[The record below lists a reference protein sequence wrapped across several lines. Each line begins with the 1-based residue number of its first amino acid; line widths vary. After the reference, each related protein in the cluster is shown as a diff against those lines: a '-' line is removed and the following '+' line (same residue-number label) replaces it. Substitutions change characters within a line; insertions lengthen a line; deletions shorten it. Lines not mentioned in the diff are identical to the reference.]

1 MVKRKHKHK
10 HKKKPR
16 AQVKSFKKAT
26 ERDQRLKQ
34 ARSKAALATA
44 ASLVQGML
52 NETER
57 CLRFDQQKHS
67 QQAERV
73 RRWSNHC
80 LDAIPDL
87 GVHTLNEALT
97 KTQRIQETFDGY
109 IRGRGPSG
117 IGHYAV
123 AWIVL
128 GYVVDE
134 ARYRFVES
142 QDLMRRWNFF
152 VSVTN
157 TFAEM
162 FLESAEED
170 RDYEELA
177 GEAAIHIWDS
187 IFGLP
192 EGSWIRL

>member
-1 MVKRKHKHK
+1 MSAPAKRKQQ
-10 HKKKPR
+10 KKKPR
-16 AQVKSFKKAT
+16 TQAKPLKKAT

-44 ASLVQGML
+44 AALVQGML
-52 NETER
+52 NESEDH
-57 CLRFDQQKHS
+57 LKFYQQRHHD
-67 QQAERV
+67 QAERV
-73 RRWSNHC
+73 RRWSDRC
-80 LDAIPDL
+80 LNAIPEL

-97 KTQRIQETFDGY
+97 KTSQIRETFDAY
-109 IRGRGPSG
+109 IKGRGPQG

-142 QDLMRRWNFF
+142 QDLVRRWNFF

-162 FLESAEED
+162 FLENAEGD
-170 RDYEELA
+170 QDYKALA
-177 GEAAIHIWDS
+177 GEAAEHIWSS

-192 EGSWIRL
+192 EGSWIKL